1 MLTFFQHPVE
11 ISILKTGQTSQLNIT
26 VDGDEIESDISAVQ
40 IAV

>member
-11 ISILKTGQTSQLNIT
+11 ISILKTEQTSQLNIT